1 MHNTQPITHR
11 LPITD
16 PIRKAPT
23 LTSTKDPATY
33 GTTVVK
39 PADFDAFWAEV
50 LAQAAQIPLNA
61 TVTPVPLRSTPDVE
75 VFEVH
80 YDSLDR
86 VRVAGW
92 YCLPRQRTK
101 SLPAL
106 VFYPG
111 YISEPTLP
119 KSHAALGYAT
129 FGAAPRGK
137 LRSHT
142 QFNPGYPNLLTHNI
156 IDRHTYG
163 YKGFYVDAWRVIDF
177 LCERPE
183 VDSSRIGVRGSS
195 QGGALTLLAAAM
207 RPQIAAASAGAP
219 YLAGVIDAIQLT
231 NSQPY
236 QEINDY
242 LHLYP
247 EAKAAVAET
256 WSYYDCIN
264 FGDKIK
270 CPILVN
276 IGLNDDVC
284 PPETGYAMFN
294 ALGSTEKKLYAY
306 PGHGHDANGYTHEA
320 IVEAFFREKLK
331 P

>member
-1 MHNTQPITHR
+1 MRN
-11 LPITD
+11 
-16 PIRKAPT
+16 
-23 LTSTKDPATY
+23 SATY
-33 GTTVVK
+33 GTAVIK
-39 PADFDAFWAEV
+39 PADFDQFWGEV
-50 LAQAAQIPLNA
+50 LGQAAQIPLHA
-61 TVTPVPLRSTPDVE
+61 TLTPVPFRSTPNVE

-80 YDSLDR
+80 YDSLDH

-92 YCLPRQRTK
+92 YCLPRQRSK
-101 SLPAL
+101 PLPAM

-119 KSHAALGYAT
+119 KGAAAQGYAA

-137 LRSHT
+137 LRSNS
-142 QFNPGYPNLLTHNI
+142 QFNPGYPGLLTHNI
-156 IDRHTYG
+156 TDHNTYG
-163 YKGFYVDAWRVIDF
+163 YKGFYVDAWRAIDF
-177 LCERPE
+177 LLERPE
-183 VDSSRIGVRGSS
+183 VDSARIGVRGGS

-207 RPQIAAASAGAP
+207 RPVAAASAGAP
-219 YLAGVIDAIQLT
+219 YLAGVIDAIRLT

-242 LHLYP
+242 LRLYP
-247 EAKAAVAET
+247 NSRTAIETT

-264 FGDKIK
+264 FADKIK

-284 PPETGYAMFN
+284 PPETGYAVFN
-294 ALGSTEKKLYAY
+294 ALGSQEKKLYAY
-306 PGHGHDANGYTHEA
+306 PGHGHDANGYQHEA
-320 IVEAFFREKLK
+320 IVEAFFRERFQ